1 MSSGFLGYDS
11 SFMLDFVVVAL
22 VLIVPLLAISLFQV
36 KVRKDYAGHKR
47 MQLGLASLLLIAVVL
62 FEVDVQWSHGGW
74 ENIINKPGQPERMS
88 DLELS
93 NVRQVLWIHLVFA
106 VSTPVVWGVTL
117 YYALRRFASP
127 PVPGPHS
134 RMHQRLGWLS
144 VADLVL
150 TAVTGLWFYYVAF
163 VA

>member
-36 KVRKDYAGHKR
+36 KVRRNYAGHKR
-47 MQLGLASLLLIAVVL
+47 MQLGLAALLLVAVIL

-74 ENIINKPGQPERMS
+74 ENIINKPGKPVRMS
-88 DLELS
+88 EAELAS
-93 NVRQVLWIHLVFA
+93 VQRVLWIHLVFA
-106 VSTPVVWGVTL
+106 VTTPIVWGITL
-117 YYALRRFASP
+117 GYGLRRFASP
-127 PVPGPHS
+127 PTPGPHS
-134 RMHQRLGWLS
+134 QLHRRLGWLS
-144 VADLVL
+144 VTDLVL